1 MSQEYVTRKF
11 TNKLLDLVNDE
22 VLNKD
27 TVIQMC
33 LNYMSEADVQDMVES
48 EGYDELFED
57 VY

>member
-11 TNKLLDLVNDE
+11 TNKLLDLVDDG

-33 LNYMSEADVQDMVES
+33 LNYMSEQEVQDMVES
-48 EGYDELFED
+48 EGYEELFE
-57 VY
+57 